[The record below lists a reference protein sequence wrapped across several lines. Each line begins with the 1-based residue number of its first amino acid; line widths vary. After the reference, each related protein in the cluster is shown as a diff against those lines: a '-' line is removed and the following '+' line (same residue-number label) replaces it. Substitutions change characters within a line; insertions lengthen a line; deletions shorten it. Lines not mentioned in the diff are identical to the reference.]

1 MRCYRCVCPCNSKG
15 GLLVFW
21 GERWRERRCVGNGFA
36 LSSSQIVKVNG
47 VKGRG
52 PTHLLNECLLAR
64 PISPAGQVKQA
75 SGSAALSIG
84 LTPIMWVICEH
95 WGSWKRRAH
104 FWQMLVHRHVDGSQ
118 FKLRTLSN
126 VAGFGSADS
135 RALAAKVLGETVMNC
150 AASLPIYQE
159 FVILSSKSMT
169 R

>member
-1 MRCYRCVCPCNSKG
+1 
-15 GLLVFW
+15 
-21 GERWRERRCVGNGFA
+21 
-36 LSSSQIVKVNG
+36 
-47 VKGRG
+47 
-52 PTHLLNECLLAR
+52 
-64 PISPAGQVKQA
+64 
-75 SGSAALSIG
+75 
-84 LTPIMWVICEH
+84 
-95 WGSWKRRAH
+95 
-104 FWQMLVHRHVDGSQ
+104 MLVHCHVDGSQ